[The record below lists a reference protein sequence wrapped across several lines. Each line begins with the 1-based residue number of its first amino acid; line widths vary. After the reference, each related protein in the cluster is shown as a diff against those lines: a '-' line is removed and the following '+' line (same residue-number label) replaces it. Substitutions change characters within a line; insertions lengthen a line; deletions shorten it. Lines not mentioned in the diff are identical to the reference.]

1 MSNKNDWD
9 EWINDIDKELSEKK
23 REKPGD
29 PGPGEPEWPSW
40 EPDPRDGGFWDD
52 PRGAEGGGAPGNEG
66 DPREAYGGGFL
77 DEPPSGGAP
86 RRPSRPMRASAP
98 LRPTATME
106 DAQELLRKYYG
117 YPDFREGQKRV
128 IASVI
133 SGTDT
138 LGIMPTGGG
147 KSICYQVPAMLMEGT
162 TIVVSPLISLMKDQ
176 VDGLDSIG
184 VPATYLNSTLSYAE
198 VSKRIRMAE
207 QGEYKLLYV
216 APERL
221 ESERFLELLSGLT
234 VPMIAVDE
242 AHCVSQWGHD
252 FRPSYMRVNELVNHL
267 PRRPIL
273 AAFTATATDQVRE
286 DIVKHLK
293 LAEPQVFVT
302 GFARTNLSFS
312 VVKGE
317 NKRDVL
323 MGYIREHA
331 DEAGII
337 YAATRK
343 EVDQLCEY
351 LLRQGVAAGKYHA
364 GLTDTERADMQEKF
378 LYDEVRVMVAS
389 NAFGMG
395 IDKSNVRYVIHYNM
409 PKNMEA
415 YYQEAGRAG
424 RDGEPSDCTL
434 LFSPQDI
441 HIQKFLIEQSVS
453 DPQRQ
458 AQEYRRLQQ
467 MADYCHTPQCLQRYI
482 VRYFGGEMEQDC
494 GQCSN
499 CASPDLEMTDIT
511 LEAQQIFSCVRRMRE
526 RFGMTLVA
534 SVLKGSRAKKVLDM
548 RFDQLSTYGLMKN
561 RTEKDIIDRIQLL
574 VAEGYLQL
582 TEGQY
587 PVLKLAPKAGV
598 VLAGEERVVQR
609 VRVKP
614 AAPAVKDVE
623 NELFDELRK
632 LRSEIAKREGI
643 PPYIVFPD
651 STLREMC
658 GVKPTNPAAMLKIK
672 GVGEA
677 KFFKYGAYFIEFFKG
692 LSG

>member
-1 MSNKNDWD
+1 ML
-9 EWINDIDKELSEKK
+9 EINENRRQSVPLASM
-23 REKPGD
+23 
-29 PGPGEPEWPSW
+29 
-40 EPDPRDGGFWDD
+40 
-52 PRGAEGGGAPGNEG
+52 AE
-66 DPREAYGGGFL
+66 
-77 DEPPSGGAP
+77 
-86 RRPSRPMRASAP
+86 
-98 LRPTATME
+98 
-106 DAQELLRKYYG
+106 AQELLRKYYG
-117 YPDFREGQKRV
+117 YPDFREGQKKV
-128 IASVI
+128 IASVLGG
-133 SGTDT
+133 SDT

-147 KSICYQVPAMLMEGT
+147 KSICYQIPAMLMSGT

-184 VPATYLNSTLSYAE
+184 VPAAYINSSLSYAQVE
-198 VSKRIRMAE
+198 LRIRKAE
-207 QGEYKLLYV
+207 RGEYKLLYV

-221 ESERFLELLSGLT
+221 ESERFLELLSGLV
-234 VPMIAVDE
+234 VPMVAVDE

-252 FRPSYMRVNELVNHL
+252 FRPSYMRINQLVEHL
-267 PRRPIL
+267 PERPLL

-293 LAEPQVFVT
+293 LQVPEVFVT
-302 GFARTNLSFS
+302 GFARENLSFS

-323 MGYIREHA
+323 MSHIREHA
-331 DEAGII
+331 GEAGIV

-364 GLTDTERADMQEKF
+364 GMTDKERAEAQEQF

-395 IDKSNVRYVIHYNM
+395 IDKSNVRYVVHYNM

-424 RDGEPSDCTL
+424 RDGEPSDCLL

-441 HIQKFLIEQSVS
+441 HIQKFLIEQSVG
-453 DPQRQ
+453 DPERQ
-458 AQEYRRLQQ
+458 SQEYRRLQQ

-482 VRYFGGEMEQDC
+482 VRYFGGETGEDC

-499 CASPDLEMTDIT
+499 CVSPDLELTDIT

-534 SVLKGSRAKKVLDM
+534 SVLKGSKNKKVLELG
-548 RFDQLSTYGLMKN
+548 FDSLSTYGLMKS
-561 RTEKDIIDRIQLL
+561 RTEKEIIDLIQLL
-574 VAEGYLQL
+574 IAEGYLQL
-582 TEGQY
+582 TEGKY
-587 PVLKLAPKAGV
+587 PVLKLTMKASG
-598 VLAGEERVVQR
+598 VLAGADRVVQR
-609 VRVKP
+609 VRMKP
-614 AAPAVKDVE
+614 AAPTIKDVE
-623 NELFDELRK
+623 TELFDELRR
-632 LRSEIAKREGI
+632 LRTEIAKREGI

-677 KFFKYGAYFIEFFKG
+677 KFFKYGAYFIEFFKQQQG
-692 LSG
+692 

>member
-1 MSNKNDWD
+1 MSLWN
-9 EWINDIDKELSEKK
+9 
-23 REKPGD
+23 
-29 PGPGEPEWPSW
+29 PGP
-40 EPDPRDGGFWDD
+40 
-52 PRGAEGGGAPGNEG
+52 
-66 DPREAYGGGFL
+66 
-77 DEPPSGGAP
+77 EPPLGQTASIPVP
-86 RRPSRPMRASAP
+86 RRMAEAR
-98 LRPTATME
+98 
-106 DAQELLRKYYG
+106 ELLRKYYG
-117 YPDFREGQKRV
+117 YPDFREGQKAV
-128 IASVI
+128 IASLLE
-133 SGTDT
+133 GRDT

-147 KSICYQVPAMLMEGT
+147 KSICYQIPALMMSGT

-184 VPATYLNSTLSYAE
+184 VPAAYINSSLTYAQVET
-198 VSKRIRMAE
+198 RIRKAAR
-207 QGEYKLLYV
+207 GEYKLLYV

-221 ESERFLELLSGLT
+221 ESERFLDLLGELT
-234 VPMIAVDE
+234 IPMVAVDE

-252 FRPSYMRVNELVNHL
+252 FRPSYMRISELVEHL
-267 PRRPIL
+267 PRRPQL

-286 DIVKHLK
+286 DIVRHLK
-293 LAEPQVFVT
+293 LEEPGVFVT
-302 GFARTNLSFS
+302 GFARENLSFT

-323 MGYIREHA
+323 TSYIRAHA
-331 DEAGII
+331 GEAGIV

-343 EVDQLCEY
+343 EVDQLCEF
-351 LLRQGVAAGKYHA
+351 LRKQGVAAGKYHA
-364 GLTDTERADMQEKF
+364 GMTDKERAEAQEQF
-378 LYDEVRVMVAS
+378 LYDEVRVMCAS

-424 RDGEPSDCTL
+424 RDGEPSDCLL

-441 HIQKFLIEQSVS
+441 LIQKFLIEQSVAA
-453 DPQRQ
+453 PERQ
-458 AQEYRRLQQ
+458 QQEYRRLQQ

-482 VRYFGGEMEQDC
+482 VRYFGGELERDC

-499 CASPDLEMTDIT
+499 CSSPDMEMTDIT

-526 RFGMTLVA
+526 RFGVTLVA
-534 SVLKGSRAKKVLDM
+534 SVLKGSRNKKVLD
-548 RFDQLSTYGLMKN
+548 FGFNELSTYGLMKQ
-561 RTEKDIIDRIQLL
+561 RSEKEIVDLIQLL

-582 TEGQY
+582 AEGKF
-587 PVLKLAPKAGV
+587 PTVKLAPKAGA
-598 VLAGEERVVQR
+598 VLAGKERVVQR
-609 VRVKP
+609 IRVKP
-614 AAPAVKDVE
+614 AAAVIQDAE
-623 NELFDELRK
+623 MELFDELRK

-677 KFFKYGAYFIEFFKG
+677 KFFKYGAYFIEYFKQHLG
-692 LSG
+692 K

>member
-1 MSNKNDWD
+1 MKRQDDWYD
-9 EWINDIDKELSEKK
+9 
-23 REKPGD
+23 PMD
-29 PGPGEPEWPSW
+29 PGPADPGPSADDSWYEP
-40 EPDPRDGGFWDD
+40 
-52 PRGAEGGGAPGNEG
+52 PGDFDYR
-66 DPREAYGGGFL
+66 DPRETGWGAGGDDRQAGRPAAGNTEFRN
-77 DEPPSGGAP
+77 
-86 RRPSRPMRASAP
+86 RRPIQTDLFEAPFRRPQAVKRQP
-98 LRPTATME
+98 GQPIGTMAE
-106 DAQELLRKYYG
+106 AQELLRKYYG
-117 YPDFREGQKRV
+117 YPDFRDGQKRV
-128 IASVI
+128 IESLLN
-133 SGTDT
+133 GRDT

-147 KSICYQVPAMLMEGT
+147 KSICYQVPALMMSGT

-184 VPATYLNSTLSYAE
+184 VPAAYINSSLSYAQVE
-198 VSKRIRMAE
+198 MRIRKAE
-207 QGEYKLLYV
+207 RGEYKLLYV

-221 ESERFLELLSGLT
+221 ESERFLNLLAGLV
-234 VPMIAVDE
+234 VPMVAVDE

-252 FRPSYMRVNELVNHL
+252 FRPSYMRINELVSHL
-267 PRRPIL
+267 PDRPLL

-293 LAEPQVFVT
+293 LSEPQVFVT
-302 GFARTNLSFS
+302 GFARENLSFS
-312 VVKGE
+312 VIKGE

-331 DEAGII
+331 GEAGIV

-364 GLTDTERADMQEKF
+364 GLTDKERADAQERF

-395 IDKSNVRYVIHYNM
+395 IDKSNVRYVVHFNM

-424 RDGEPSDCTL
+424 RDGEPSDCML

-453 DPQRQ
+453 DPERQ

-482 VRYFGGEMEQDC
+482 VRYFGGEAEEDC

-499 CASPDLEMTDIT
+499 CVSPDMELTDIT
-511 LEAQQIFSCVRRMRE
+511 LEAQQIFSCVKRMRE

-534 SVLKGSRAKKVLDM
+534 SVLKGSRNKKVLDFG
-548 RFDQLSTYGLMKN
+548 FDSLSTYGLMRT
-561 RTEKDIIDRIQLL
+561 RTEKDIVDLIQLL

-582 TEGQY
+582 TEGKY
-587 PVLKLAPKAGV
+587 PVLRLSSKASD
-598 VLAGEERVVQR
+598 VLSGKERVVQR
-609 VRVKP
+609 IRLKP
-614 AAPAVKDVE
+614 SAPVVQDVE
-623 NELFDELRK
+623 AELFDELRK
-632 LRSEIAKREGI
+632 LRTEIAKREGI

-658 GVKPTNPAAMLKIK
+658 GVQPTNPAAMLKIK

-677 KFFKYGAYFIEFFKG
+677 KFFKYGAYFIEFFKQRQG
-692 LSG
+692 

>member
-1 MSNKNDWD
+1 MSSWN
-9 EWINDIDKELSEKK
+9 
-23 REKPGD
+23 
-29 PGPGEPEWPSW
+29 PGPDMRVEETSSIPVS
-40 EPDPRDGGFWDD
+40 R
-52 PRGAEGGGAPGNEG
+52 RMAEA
-66 DPREAYGGGFL
+66 R
-77 DEPPSGGAP
+77 
-86 RRPSRPMRASAP
+86 
-98 LRPTATME
+98 
-106 DAQELLRKYYG
+106 ELLRKYYG
-117 YPDFREGQKRV
+117 YPDFREGQKAV
-128 IASVI
+128 IASLLE
-133 SGTDT
+133 GRDT

-147 KSICYQVPAMLMEGT
+147 KSICYQIPALMMSGT
-162 TIVVSPLISLMKDQ
+162 TIVISPLISLMKDQ

-184 VPATYLNSTLSYAE
+184 VPAAYINSSLTYAQVET
-198 VSKRIRMAE
+198 RIRKAAR
-207 QGEYKLLYV
+207 GEYKLLYV

-221 ESERFLELLSGLT
+221 ESERFLDLLGELT
-234 VPMIAVDE
+234 IPMVAVDE

-252 FRPSYMRVNELVNHL
+252 FRPSYMRISELVAHL
-267 PRRPIL
+267 PGRPQL

-286 DIVKHLK
+286 DIVRHLK
-293 LAEPQVFVT
+293 LEAPGVFVT
-302 GFARTNLSFS
+302 GFARENLSFT

-323 MGYIREHA
+323 TGYIRAHA
-331 DEAGII
+331 GEAGIV

-343 EVDQLCEY
+343 EVDQLCEF
-351 LLRQGVAAGKYHA
+351 LKKQGVAAGKYHA
-364 GLTDTERADMQEKF
+364 GMTDKERAEAQEQF
-378 LYDEVRVMVAS
+378 LYDEVRVMCAS

-395 IDKSNVRYVIHYNM
+395 IDKSNVRYVIHFNM

-424 RDGEPSDCTL
+424 RDGEPSDCLL

-441 HIQKFLIEQSVS
+441 LIQKFLIEQSVAS
-453 DPQRQ
+453 PERQ

-482 VRYFGGEMEQDC
+482 VRYFGGELEQDC

-499 CASPDLEMTDIT
+499 CSSPDMEMTDIT

-526 RFGMTLVA
+526 RFGVTLVA
-534 SVLKGSRAKKVLDM
+534 SVLKGSRNKKVLDFG
-548 RFDQLSTYGLMKN
+548 FDELSTYGLMKQ
-561 RTEKDIIDRIQLL
+561 RTEKEIVDLIQLL

-582 TEGQY
+582 AEGKF
-587 PVLKLAPKAGV
+587 PTVKLSSKAGA
-598 VLAGEERVVQR
+598 VLAGTERVVQR
-609 VRVKP
+609 IRVKP
-614 AAPAVKDVE
+614 AAAVVQDAE
-623 NELFDELRK
+623 TELFDELRK

-677 KFFKYGAYFIEFFKG
+677 KFFKYGAYFIEFFKRHLG
-692 LSG
+692 Q